1 MTKSPKLKD
10 NRLEKKPQRKR
21 STASAVSRAPK
32 IPARRS
38 ALSIQGI
45 ELNSETARK
54 AIILSEIIG
63 PPAAKK
69 RRKR

>member
-1 MTKSPKLKD
+1 MSSKPESRKMRP
-10 NRLEKKPQRKR
+10 KKPQLLKPVETSAKR
-21 STASAVSRAPK
+21 GTKSNIKSVY
-32 IPARRS
+32 
-38 ALSIQGI
+38 GI

-69 RRKR
+69 RRRK